1 MTRLAAPFFVSIP
14 TIFRIGSTGA
24 ESESFR
30 MPSSPKRRQE
40 VSWVQVSHFFVMFV
54 VAELL
59 PNELQSCIIDD
70 RIDLGGKPLNFGVLC

>member
-1 MTRLAAPFFVSIP
+1 
-14 TIFRIGSTGA
+14 
-24 ESESFR
+24 
-30 MPSSPKRRQE
+30 
-40 VSWVQVSHFFVMFV
+40 MFV